1 MTFTTE
7 LDDLIRLR
15 HGDVKRL
22 RNIRDTVKHDNFITI
37 EDKKYVESL
46 ISAHLRNQPLD
57 EYESQPPR
65 KLTTKRSVSAGS
77 SVDSSTGS
85 SVDSSTSSF
94 SNNKKLGITA
104 GIAAAIALIVVVGF
118 FIQTMDQTGTST
130 NSETISNVPLAINID
145 GTSYKKADIISISG
159 SLKSSST
166 NTVELSI
173 ENTTGD
179 KIWNEFV
186 NVKNSGKFSTLV
198 IAGGGGW
205 ESNGVYT
212 LKGKQGNLQNELEF
226 NFST

>member
-7 LDDLIRLR
+7 LDDLIRFG

-37 EDKKYVESL
+37 EDKKYVELL
-46 ISAHLRNQPLD
+46 ISTHLRNQPLD
-57 EYESQPPR
+57 EYEPQVTR
-65 KLTTKRSVSAGS
+65 KLAPKRPVST
-77 SVDSSTGS
+77 DSSTFN
-85 SVDSSTSSF
+85 F

-104 GIAAAIALIVVVGF
+104 GVAAAIALIVVAGF
-118 FIQTMDQTGTST
+118 SIQTMDQTDTAT
-130 NSETISNVPLAINID
+130 NSEVIPTSTAPLMINTD
-145 GTSYKKADIISISG
+145 NTSYKKADIISISG
-159 SLKSSST
+159 SLKSPSA

-173 ENTTGD
+173 ENTAGN

-186 NVKNSGKFSTLV
+186 GVKNSGKFSTLV

-205 ESNGVYT
+205 ESDGAYT
-212 LKGKQGNLQNELEF
+212 LKAQQGNTQNELEF

>member
-7 LDDLIRLR
+7 LDDLIRFG

-37 EDKKYVESL
+37 EDKKYVETL
-46 ISAHLRNQPLD
+46 ISTHLRNQPLD
-57 EYESQPPR
+57 ENEPQVTR
-65 KLTTKRSVSAGS
+65 KLDTKRSS
-77 SVDSSTGS
+77 STDSSTFN
-85 SVDSSTSSF
+85 F

-104 GIAAAIALIVVVGF
+104 GIAAAIALIVVAGF
-118 FIQTMDQTGTST
+118 SIQTMDQVDTPT
-130 NSETISNVPLAINID
+130 NSGTTTSNIPLTIKTDN
-145 GTSYKKADIISISG
+145 TSYKKADIISISG
-159 SLKSSST
+159 SLKSAST
-166 NTVELSI
+166 NSIELSI
-173 ENTTGD
+173 KNAAGD

-212 LKGKQGNLQNELEF
+212 LNGKQGNLQNELEF
-226 NFST
+226 RFST

>member
-1 MTFTTE
+1 M
-7 LDDLIRLR
+7 IRFG

-46 ISAHLRNQPLD
+46 ISTHLRNQPLD
-57 EYESQPPR
+57 ENEPQVTR
-65 KLTTKRSVSAGS
+65 KLAPKRSVST
-77 SVDSSTGS
+77 DSSTFN
-85 SVDSSTSSF
+85 F

-104 GIAAAIALIVVVGF
+104 GIAAAIALIVVAGF
-118 FIQTMDQTGTST
+118 SIQTMDQVDTPT
-130 NSETISNVPLAINID
+130 NSGTTTSNIPLTIKTDS
-145 GTSYKKADIISISG
+145 TSYKKADIISISG
-159 SLKSSST
+159 SLKSAST
-166 NTVELSI
+166 NSIELSI
-173 ENTTGD
+173 KNATGD

-212 LKGKQGNLQNELEF
+212 LNGKQGNLQNELEF
-226 NFST
+226 SFST

>member
-7 LDDLIRLR
+7 LDDLIRFG
-15 HGDVKRL
+15 HGDLKRL

-46 ISAHLRNQPLD
+46 ISTHLRNQPLD
-57 EYESQPPR
+57 ESEPQVTR
-65 KLTTKRSVSAGS
+65 KLAPKRSVST
-77 SVDSSTGS
+77 DSSTFN
-85 SVDSSTSSF
+85 F

-104 GIAAAIALIVVVGF
+104 GIAAAIALIVVAGF
-118 FIQTMDQTGTST
+118 SIQTMDQVDTST
-130 NSETISNVPLAINID
+130 NSETMITSNAPLVISAD
-145 GTSYKKADIISISG
+145 STSYKKADIISISG
-159 SLKSSST
+159 SLKSPST
-166 NTVELSI
+166 NSIELSI
-173 ENTTGD
+173 ENAAGD

-186 NVKNSGKFSTLV
+186 NVKNNGKFSTLV

-226 NFST
+226 NFSI

>member
-7 LDDLIRLR
+7 LDDLIRFR

-46 ISAHLRNQPLD
+46 ISTHLRNQPLD
-57 EYESQPPR
+57 ESESQPSR
-65 KLTTKRSVSAGS
+65 KLTPKRSVSA
-77 SVDSSTGS
+77 DSSTF
-85 SVDSSTSSF
+85 SF

-104 GIAAAIALIVVVGF
+104 GVAAAIALIVVAGF
-118 FIQTMDQTGTST
+118 SIQTMDQTDTST
-130 NSETISNVPLAINID
+130 NSETISNVPLAINTD

-159 SLKSSST
+159 SLKSTST
-166 NTVELSI
+166 GSIELSI
-173 ENTTGD
+173 ENTAGD

-186 NVKNSGKFSTLV
+186 SVKNNGKFSTLV

>member
-7 LDDLIRLR
+7 LDDLIRFG

-46 ISAHLRNQPLD
+46 ISTHLRNQPLD
-57 EYESQPPR
+57 ESEPQVTRELAP
-65 KLTTKRSVSAGS
+65 KRPV
-77 SVDSSTGS
+77 STGS
-85 SVDSSTSSF
+85 STFNF

-104 GIAAAIALIVVVGF
+104 GVAAAIALIVVAGF
-118 FIQTMDQTGTST
+118 SIQTMDQIDTAT
-130 NSETISNVPLAINID
+130 NSEVTPTSTAPLVINTD
-145 GTSYKKADIISISG
+145 STSYKKADIISISG
-159 SLKSSST
+159 SLKSSSA

-173 ENTTGD
+173 ENTAGN

-186 NVKNSGKFSTLV
+186 GVKNSGKFSTLV

-205 ESNGVYT
+205 ESDGAYT
-212 LKGKQGNLQNELEF
+212 LKAQQGNTQNELEF

>member
-7 LDDLIRLR
+7 LDDLIRFG
-15 HGDVKRL
+15 HGDLKRL

-46 ISAHLRNQPLD
+46 ISTHLRNQPLD
-57 EYESQPPR
+57 ESEPQVTR
-65 KLTTKRSVSAGS
+65 KLAPKRSVSA
-77 SVDSSTGS
+77 
-85 SVDSSTSSF
+85 DSSTSNF

-104 GIAAAIALIVVVGF
+104 GIAAAIALIVVAGLS
-118 FIQTMDQTGTST
+118 IQTMDQVDTST
-130 NSETISNVPLAINID
+130 NSEITSNAPLAINTD
-145 GTSYKKADIISISG
+145 STSYKKADIISISG
-159 SLKSSST
+159 NLKSTST
-166 NTVELSI
+166 NSIELSI
-173 ENTTGD
+173 ENAAGD

-186 NVKNSGKFSTLV
+186 SVKNNGKFSTLV

-226 NFST
+226 NFSI